1 MSSTTARVY
10 DDHLLSDRDAFV
22 DDAQAL
28 STATLSGE
36 PIRYSLGEGHRL
48 LIEIPEG
55 APDWLLPTVQ
65 AMGHL
70 LTLESGWDSYGAARI
85 HPENVEAA
93 LRLLLNVMKEAT
105 PAPSVVPTSS
115 GGVQLEWHV
124 SGVDLEIETLSAQRF
139 SVFFEDYDSKEQPE
153 ELEIVSDLRP
163 LTKWI
168 SKLTEEQ

>member
-1 MSSTTARVY
+1 MSSASARAY

-22 DDAQAL
+22 DDTRAL

-36 PIRYSLGEGHRL
+36 PIRYFLGEGHRL
-48 LIEIPEG
+48 LVEMPEG

-70 LTLESGWDSYGAARI
+70 LTLQSGWDSYGAERI
-85 HPENVEAA
+85 RPENVEAA
-93 LRLLLNVMKEAT
+93 LRVLFSVMEEGT

-124 SGVDLEIETLSAQRF
+124 SDVDLEVETLSTQRF
-139 SVFFEDYDSKEQPE
+139 SVFFEDHRSDEEPE
-153 ELEIVSDLRP
+153 EVEMVSDLRP

-168 SKLTEEQ
+168 SRLTEEQ